1 MKLVHKVDVVCQM
14 GASCYYM
21 GRELQAGKID
31 RMEEHAEEY
40 SDHSEIVILL
50 FQGDKLIGK
59 LDNVPMCIEYE

>member
-14 GASCYYM
+14 GVSCYYM

-40 SDHSEIVILL
+40 PDHSEIVILL